1 MKLKP
6 LRTKSKKAPTFKE
19 DIEKEEKNPTF
30 WSLNTTKK
38 VIQEHMERDER
49 KIQNRD
55 SKKKL
60 ISEEKW
66 SEGTNWNDLVKEG
79 AERENV
85 FMAKGE
91 KEEKEREAMAD
102 KALQIMVPGTE
113 VLEPVIPPQPLP
125 SGFHKR
131 TFGPK
136 QSGPIFDE
144 LLNTNI

>member
-1 MKLKP
+1 
-6 LRTKSKKAPTFKE
+6 
-19 DIEKEEKNPTF
+19 
-30 WSLNTTKK
+30 
-38 VIQEHMERDER
+38 MERDER

-66 SEGTNWNDLVKEG
+66 GEGTNWNELVKGG

-113 VLEPVIPPQPLP
+113 VLEPVITHQPLP

-136 QSGPIFDE
+136 QGGPM
-144 LLNTNI
+144 N